1 MQKPLADRSVLR
13 AGDAAIEGAT
23 VGVTDASVAPSAAP
37 SSRWRRWIPILFAGL
52 LVVAVGWLL
61 RREVAAFDYRALRHA
76 IRAIPTERLAIA
88 IALTAGCYIA
98 LLGYDAL
105 ALYHVG
111 RKLPLQRTALASF
124 IAYAFSQSLG
134 VSALTGASI
143 RYRFWSS
150 WGVPAGEIAAGVAFT
165 TLSFWLGVLLIGGAA
180 LIVEPLAPHTIPG
193 LPFGVPS
200 WVGVL
205 LLLPV
210 IWYLAWAA
218 GGPGPRFPEKW
229 NVRAPS
235 LRVATAQVLVS
246 TLDWTLAASVLIAL
260 LPTMSGVGPM
270 RLIGFFVIAQIAGL
284 VSHVPGGLGVF
295 ETVMLVLLRPYA
307 PPAETLA
314 ALLAFRGVYYLLPL
328 ALATLTFGV
337 HETMRNSGAFGRTVR
352 VFGRVIPA
360 AAPYWLSGVTFL
372 VGVMLLISGSTPSV
386 HARVRWLDS
395 MLPLAVIEVSHF
407 SASLAGM
414 VLLLVANGLRK
425 RLDAAYHMAIVALGV
440 GIVGSLLK
448 GVDYEE
454 AIALTV
460 VLCALVPAR
469 RHFYRRSALL
479 AEPLSSDWIGAIA
492 LALAGTFA
500 LGVFAYKHV
509 DYTSDLWWRFATIAD
524 APRFLR
530 ATVGVSAVTLAFA
543 VGRLLRPVMAQHSS
557 LSIEERVRAR
567 DVLRR
572 ARESNG
578 HLALVGDKSLLF
590 SESGESF
597 LMYREHRGTLVALG
611 DPIGSEREVPELL
624 WAFKEMADKRGRRV
638 AFYQVGRQF
647 LPFYI
652 DLGMTLRKLGEEAR
666 VPLTS
671 FTVEGNARRPL
682 RRGLR
687 EAEKSGAAMEIV
699 SPQSVDE
706 ILPELRRVS
715 DDWLE
720 QKGAREKGFSLGF
733 FDEEYL
739 RECAIAVVRQHGK
752 IVAFANLWLSG
763 EREEISVDLMRYS
776 VDAPRGMMDFLF
788 VSLMLW
794 GREQGYAWFNLGMA
808 PLSGMH
814 GRALAPAWSR
824 VAALVFA
831 HGEHFYNFRGLRQ
844 YKDKFDPVWTPRY
857 LATAGALAA
866 PSTILHV
873 TALVSG
879 GARGGGGGALRK

>member
-1 MQKPLADRSVLR
+1 MTP
-13 AGDAAIEGAT
+13 
-23 VGVTDASVAPSAAP
+23 AP
-37 SSRWRRWIPILFAGL
+37 RWRRWLPVVLAGC
-52 LVVAVGWLL
+52 LVLALGWLL
-61 RREVAAFDYRALRHA
+61 RGELAALDYRALRVA
-76 IRAIPTERLAIA
+76 LRAIPIGRVAEA
-88 IALTAGCYIA
+88 IALTVACYIA

-105 ALYHVG
+105 ALHHVG
-111 RKLPLQRTALASF
+111 RKLPLRRTALASF
-124 IAYAFSQSLG
+124 IAYAFSQSLA

-150 WGVPAGEIAAGVAFT
+150 WGVPAGEIAGGVAFT
-165 TLSFWLGVLLIGGAA
+165 TLSFWLGVLLIGGVA
-180 LIVEPLAPHTIPG
+180 LLAEPLAAHTIPG
-193 LPFGVPS
+193 IPFGIPS
-200 WVGVL
+200 WVGAL

-210 IWYLAWAA
+210 VWYMAWSA
-218 GGPGPRFPEKW
+218 GVRGIAPRLPQKW
-229 NVRAPS
+229 NIRPPA
-235 LRVATAQVLVS
+235 LRVAVAQVLVS
-246 TLDWTLAASVLIAL
+246 TLDWTLAASVLVVL
-260 LPTMSGVGPM
+260 LPPTAGVGPM

-307 PPAETLA
+307 PPAEVMA
-314 ALLAFRGVYYLLPL
+314 SLLAFRGVYYMLPL
-328 ALATLTFGV
+328 AVATVTFGA
-337 HETMRNSGAFGRTVR
+337 HETMRNTGAFGRTVR

-360 AAPYWLSGVTFL
+360 AAPYWLSGVTFA
-372 VGVMLLISGSTPSV
+372 VGVMLLVSGSTPSV
-386 HARVRWLDS
+386 HARVRLLDAV
-395 MLPLAVIEVSHF
+395 LPLAVIEVSHF
-407 SASLAGM
+407 SASVAGM

-425 RLDAAYHMAIVALGV
+425 RLDAAYHIAVIALGV
-440 GIVGSLLK
+440 GIVGSIFK
-448 GVDYEE
+448 GFDYEE
-454 AIALTV
+454 ALALGV
-460 VLCALVPAR
+460 VLGALVPAR

-479 AEPLSSDWIGAIA
+479 AEPLSADWIGAIA
-492 LALAGTFA
+492 LTLAGTIA

-509 DYTSDLWWRFATIAD
+509 DYTADLWWHFATLAD

-530 ATVGVSAVTLAFA
+530 ATVGVSVVTLAFA
-543 VGRLLRPVMAQHSS
+543 VGRLMRPVKSAHTVLSS
-557 LSIEERVRAR
+557 EERSRAR
-567 DVLRR
+567 AVSRA
-572 ARESNG
+572 ARESTG

-611 DPIGSEREVPELL
+611 DPIGPEREAPELL
-624 WAFKEMADKRGRRV
+624 WAFKEMADRRGRRV
-638 AFYQVGRQF
+638 AFYQVGRHF
-647 LPFYI
+647 LPLYI

-671 FTVEGNARRPL
+671 FTIEGNARRPL

-687 EAEKSGAAMEIV
+687 EAEKAGATMEIV
-699 SPQSVDE
+699 PLEGVNA

-715 DDWLE
+715 DEWLE
-720 QKGAREKGFSLGF
+720 HKGAREKGFSLGF
-733 FDEEYL
+733 FDDEYL
-739 RECAIAVVRQHGK
+739 RECAIAVVRRNGR

-776 VDAPRGMMDFLF
+776 ADAPRGMMDYLF

-794 GREQGYAWFNLGMA
+794 GRENGYAWFNLGMA

-844 YKDKFDPVWTPRY
+844 YKDKFDPVWTPKY

-879 GARGGGGGALRK
+879 SLRGALRR